1 MQWRN
6 SPRNM
11 FKEKAQLLDLKSL
24 NLEAIRVD
32 FNHTDSPEI
41 MTLNSD
47 IIFKI
52 NRGRIGT

>member
-1 MQWRN
+1 
-6 SPRNM
+6 M

-32 FNHTDSPEI
+32 FNHMDSPEI